1 MTLAVFAKFLVTA
14 VCAGFLAASFLV
26 VIEGEEYLTNELI
39 GGLVAVSVMSSF
51 LIGLPVALLIF
62 ALSWRQLMNSP
73 TQMAM
78 TTVLAGIMMVLT
90 SFAIGDEAGVLL
102 LGIPAFIAALTYGIL
117 GWFWILKPQ
126 RKANSP

>member
-117 GWFWILKPQ
+117 GWFWILKPL